1 MDTTQNLKDMTKK
14 PRIILRNIT
23 PSQKAMLMTGGLSIA
38 SFAAGTGLSVFNKA
52 ETSDPIIPE
61 ENCVD
66 IQIPTTHSFCEKNLD
81 HLTFAEAFSS
91 ARNEVGKAGFFE
103 WKGNT
108 YNTFT
113 NEEWETLPQTSKE
126 DFIALVESRIDT
138 NKIQPLSEEKT
149 EPVTVE
155 NESMDDVAYG
165 LGDIND
171 NGKIDTIAY
180 DKNGDNIAEE
190 LRINLT
196 EDKYIILEDSDFN
209 NKYDT
214 LIKVD
219 QTTDEIAL
227 RPIKEDLDAV
237 SLDAMM
243 DLDEAREYESNFEN
257 STSES
262 DDNTMANNDLDNMPP
277 YHNL

>member
-1 MDTTQNLKDMTKK
+1 MDTTQNLKDMTNK

-38 SFAAGTGLSVFNKA
+38 SFAAGSGLSYFNNA
-52 ETSDPIIPE
+52 SSETTQPE

-66 IQIPTTHSFCEKNLD
+66 VQIPTTHSFCEKNLD
-81 HLTFAEAFSS
+81 HLSFTEAFSS

-113 NEEWETLPQTSKE
+113 KEEWEILPETSKE

-138 NKIQPLSEEKT
+138 NEIQPLNEEKT
-149 EPVTVE
+149 EPVVEE
-155 NESMDDVAYG
+155 NESVNDVAYG
-165 LGDIND
+165 LGDINE
-171 NGKIDTIAY
+171 NGQIDTIGY
-180 DKNGDNIAEE
+180 DKNGDNIAEQ
-190 LRINLT
+190 LRISIA

-219 QTTDEIAL
+219 QTTEEIAI
-227 RPIKEDLDAV
+227 RPVKEEIDAV
-237 SLDAMM
+237 SLDNLMT
-243 DLDEAREYESNFEN
+243 LDEANEYEENFEN
-257 STSES
+257 SASEG
-262 DDNTMANNDLDNMPP
+262 DNNNMANNDLDNMPT